1 MLSQK
6 SASNVFFPEWDN
18 TRPTHNI
25 VFWDSKHKC
34 DRDQSCRNIEE
45 LHPLKLDLMLAPAP
59 CIRELIVIVTA
70 AADDFTL
77 LDIFMTLA
85 RRRTLD

>member
-1 MLSQK
+1 M
-6 SASNVFFPEWDN
+6 
-18 TRPTHNI
+18 
-25 VFWDSKHKC
+25 
-34 DRDQSCRNIEE
+34 EE

-85 RRRTLD
+85 LRRT